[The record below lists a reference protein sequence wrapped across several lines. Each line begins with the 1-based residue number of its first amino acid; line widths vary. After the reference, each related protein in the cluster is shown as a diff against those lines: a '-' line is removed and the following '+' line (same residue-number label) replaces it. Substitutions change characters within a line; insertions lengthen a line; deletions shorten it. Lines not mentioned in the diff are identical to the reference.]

1 MTTALY
7 TVRVEWGDCDP
18 ARIVYY
24 PNFFRWFD
32 QATRNL
38 FEANGLGW
46 AELFERHGTR
56 GMPLVDA
63 RAQFRRPARFGDTL
77 AIETVLTR
85 WGSRSFELGHTIRIG
100 GEVSVEGQETRI
112 WGISDPAN
120 PEGLK
125 AGAIPEDVK
134 SRIPALKE

>member
-1 MTTALY
+1 MTNALY

-38 FEANGLGW
+38 FEVNGLGW
-46 AELFERHGTR
+46 AELFERYGTR

-63 RAQFRRPARFGDTL
+63 RSSFRRPARFGDTL
-77 AIETVLTR
+77 AIETRIRR
-85 WGSRSFELGHTIRIG
+85 WGSRSFELGHVIRIG
-100 GEVSVEGQETRI
+100 GEVAVEGQETRI
-112 WGISDPAN
+112 WGISDPAD

-125 AGAIPEDVK
+125 AGEIPVEVK
-134 SRIPALKE
+134 SRIPAHGP

>member
-1 MTTALY
+1 MTVSLY

-38 FEANGLGW
+38 FEANGLSW
-46 AELFERHGTR
+46 AELFDRYGTR

-77 AIETVLTR
+77 AIETVLKR
-85 WGSRSFELGHTIRIG
+85 WGSRSFDLGHTIRIG
-100 GEVSVEGQETRI
+100 GEVAVEGQETRI
-112 WGISDPAN
+112 WGISDPDD
-120 PEGLK
+120 PEALR
-125 AGAIPEDVK
+125 AGAVPDDVK
-134 SRIPALKE
+134 SRVPAAAP

>member
-1 MTTALY
+1 MTTSLY

-32 QATRNL
+32 QAARNL
-38 FEANGLGW
+38 FEVHGLGW
-46 AELFERHGTR
+46 AELFDRYGTR

-63 RAQFRRPARFGDTL
+63 RAQFRQPARFGDTL
-77 AIETVLTR
+77 EVETVLRR
-85 WGSRSFELGHTIRIG
+85 WGTRSFELGHTIRVFG
-100 GEVSVEGQETRI
+100 AVAVEGQETRI
-112 WGISDPAN
+112 WGISDPAD

-125 AGAIPEDVK
+125 AGTIPDAVK
-134 SRIPALKE
+134 ARVPAAPV